1 MLDTTS
7 PLVTEFLK
15 DHQQFSR
22 LLYEIS
28 KLLEAEDLQKAR
40 VRAEELN
47 RLAGPHIAY
56 EEAELYPRLQGMGVT
71 SVSEEHLVGEHHQ
84 VLDAVELLL
93 RSEPLTPDE
102 LTQCREGIK
111 IALDHAEHCGS
122 LISLVSRLGQK
133 EQAASLVV
141 LKQLREEGKS
151 WTELK
156 R

>member
-1 MLDTTS
+1 MLDTSS

-28 KLLEAEDLQKAR
+28 KLLDAGEIEKAQE
-40 VRAEELN
+40 RADELN

-56 EEAELYPRLQGMGVT
+56 EEAELYPRLQQMGVT

-93 RSEPLTPDE
+93 SPGTLTPE
-102 LTQCREGIK
+102 QVAECREGIRV
-111 IALDHAEHCGS
+111 ALDHAEHCGS
-122 LISLVSRLGQK
+122 LISLVSRLDER

-141 LKQLREEGKS
+141 LKQLRHEGKS
-151 WTELK
+151 WTELE